1 MSMSQLIFNRIVAA
15 IGADDRAA
23 FLKYANDDM
32 RQAVTPELW
41 EEINKLAP
49 HLNAGYK
56 AAHVR
61 AGEEEGFDVNVW
73 KLIFND
79 GSGNVT
85 LRVVTR
91 DDELAGLWRD
101 IDAA

>member
-1 MSMSQLIFNRIVAA
+1 MSQLMFDRIVPA
-15 IGADDRAA
+15 ILADDRAA
-23 FLKYANDDM
+23 FLGYANDDM
-32 RQAVTPELW
+32 RQAVTPEVW
-41 EEINKLAP
+41 EELDQLAP

-56 AAHVR
+56 ATRVR
-61 AGEEEGFDVNVW
+61 GGEEEGFDVGVW
-73 KLIFND
+73 KLVFDD
-79 GSGNVT
+79 GSSDVV